1 MLHQS
6 HISKRAPLLATYP
19 SESDK
24 VRPIPLHVCCACAY
38 IMPIALQNGAVKV
51 SYYGNVIFLLR
62 FGFAVG
68 WYLLITLLMVGSS
81 PCCWMV
87 FAHHPCCWMG
97 FAHHPAV
104 GWYLLIIPAVG
115 WDLLITL
122 LMVGHHPA
130 ALIVGSSP
138 CSDGRF
144 ITLLLDGI
152 CSSPCC
158 WMGFA
163 HHPAVM
169 VGHHPALMVGHHP
182 ADAAAPCSSHLPPFI
197 IIIICCCCC
206 CCCCFCCIC

>member
-87 FAHHPCCWMG
+87 FAHHP
-97 FAHHPAV
+97 AV
-104 GWYLLIIPAVG
+104 GWY
-115 WDLLITL
+115 LLITL
-122 LMVGHHPA
+122 LMVGSSPCCWMVFAHHPA
-130 ALIVGSSP
+130 
-138 CSDGRF
+138 DGRF

-163 HHPAVM
+163 HHPAD
-169 VGHHPALMVGHHP
+169 GRLITHHIPNCSRNFSSLSSPSSSCCSYSFDGSLCALAARGRPA
-182 ADAAAPCSSHLPPFI
+182 
-197 IIIICCCCC
+197 
-206 CCCCFCCIC
+206 

>member
-24 VRPIPLHVCCACAY
+24 VGPIPLHVCCACAY
-38 IMPIALQNGAVKV
+38 IMLIALQNGAVKV

-97 FAHHPAV
+97 FAHHPAD
-104 GWYLLIIPAVG
+104 GR
-115 WDLLITL
+115 LIT
-122 LMVGHHPA
+122 HHIPNCSRNFSS
-130 ALIVGSSP
+130 LSSP
-138 CSDGRF
+138 SSSCCSYVDCSLCALAAGGRPVYAF
-144 ITLLLDGI
+144 
-152 CSSPCC
+152 P
-158 WMGFA
+158 
-163 HHPAVM
+163 P
-169 VGHHPALMVGHHP
+169 
-182 ADAAAPCSSHLPPFI
+182 LPPFPFAAKSVSRWASYCSI
-197 IIIICCCCC
+197 F
-206 CCCCFCCIC
+206 CFCCSVGCG